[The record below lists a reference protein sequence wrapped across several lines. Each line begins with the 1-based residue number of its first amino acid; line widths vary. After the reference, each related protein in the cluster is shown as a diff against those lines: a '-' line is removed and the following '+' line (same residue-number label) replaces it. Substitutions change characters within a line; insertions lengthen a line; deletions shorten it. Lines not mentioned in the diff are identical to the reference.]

1 MQHEM
6 FHNYASEEVIR
17 ATDEVIRESMTAEEY
32 DAMRDA
38 YKADYAGVYDFVNMS
53 VDEIERLL
61 TEEIAADAYAGLNWF
76 SGDAPVQE
84 AVRAETERNAPA
96 RRAEAQQE
104 TTGPPENKKAPRFSL
119 NVYNEQQKEN
129 WNRSKKIIV
138 YENAEQ
144 LKNFVEKA
152 KSDNNYVSK
161 IYFGTVDGLLAEEIM
176 NETGY
181 DFQGKNVTLRA
192 DNVRKI
198 FKDHGTERTE
208 APRGQR
214 PITADDFGKIP
225 EVIGNPDSISEGEYK
240 GRPAVEFKKTIDN
253 SRITVFAVDS
263 GGASLELFVQT
274 MYAGRKKGSI
284 ADIANASALTKTS
297 ETSAGTASFVEAD
310 SGPVQGATASGRLVE
325 PTDSASMSSI
335 RSTTGNSQEKS
346 SGKASVEASGINN
359 RTAAELNDGKRRR
372 RTVGN
377 TKRDIMQLFSTDRAN
392 RTDVERVLNR
402 NIGEMMAQ
410 GEIRGDAAC
419 QRAAADRERCVLLE
433 KQPVD
438 R

>member
-1 MQHEM
+1 MRS
-6 FHNYASEEVIR
+6 HN
-17 ATDEVIRESMTAEEY
+17 DP
-32 DAMRDA
+32 
-38 YKADYAGVYDFVNMS
+38 
-53 VDEIERLL
+53 
-61 TEEIAADAYAGLNWF
+61 AADAYAGLNWF

-104 TTGPPENKKAPRFSL
+104 TTGPPENKKTPRFSL
-119 NVYNEQQKEN
+119 NVYSEQQKEN
-129 WNRSKKIIV
+129 WSRSKRIIV

-144 LKNFVEKA
+144 LKSFVEKA

-225 EVIGNPDSISEGEYK
+225 EVIGNPDSISESDYF
-240 GRPAVEFKKTIDN
+240 GRPAAEFKKTIDN

-263 GGASLELFVQT
+263 GGSSLDLYVQT

-284 ADIANASALTKTS
+284 ADTANASALTQTP
-297 ETSAGTASFVEAD
+297 EAPAGTASFIEATGNTKTGVTVQD
-310 SGPVQGATASGRLVE
+310 GVTRGPKASSDAIVHS
-325 PTDSASMSSI
+325 D
-335 RSTTGNSQEKS
+335 TGNSQEKS
-346 SGKASVEASGINN
+346 SGKASVEVSGINN
-359 RTAAELNDGKRRR
+359 RTAAELRREYERRMQEYQKATQRDDPNFPYIAEMKWIQAAERRLAELGDGKRQRPTRLPRRKRSGREHMNRSRQWENTPSGWYGWSPPLKR
-372 RTVGN
+372 RTP
-377 TKRDIMQLFSTDRAN
+377 L
-392 RTDVERVLNR
+392 
-402 NIGEMMAQ
+402 
-410 GEIRGDAAC
+410 
-419 QRAAADRERCVLLE
+419 
-433 KQPVD
+433 
-438 R
+438 